1 MCDASYFCCFSAGVI
16 VSRSV
21 EREGSGI
28 NSREV
33 KKCRAELTE
42 AGKVREVMEV
52 RGVMKVMEVIKND
65 KYVLFSMFA
74 VLLQQI

>member
-42 AGKVREVMEV
+42 AGKVR
-52 RGVMKVMEVIKND
+52 GVMKVMEVIKND